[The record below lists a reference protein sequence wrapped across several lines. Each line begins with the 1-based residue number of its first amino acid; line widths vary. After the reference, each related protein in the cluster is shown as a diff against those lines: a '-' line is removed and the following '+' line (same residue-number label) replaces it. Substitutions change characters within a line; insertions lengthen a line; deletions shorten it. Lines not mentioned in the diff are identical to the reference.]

1 MSTTTSNR
9 PASSGPAPEEQTSVL
24 ANGGWI
30 LVAHGVALVAL
41 LVFIVA
47 SAMVKEHKEIEA
59 YTSLATP
66 IEAALNDKY
75 VEDITYTRDHGRV
88 HPSSRFYTYTET
100 LMVDGLQRTDC
111 SLSYREVSPAGA
123 ANPRVDDVALACA
136 IKPVHETPR
145 VR

>member
-47 SAMVKEHKEIEA
+47 AAMVKEHKEIEA
-59 YTSLATP
+59 YLSLAAP
-66 IEAALNDKY
+66 IEAA
-75 VEDITYTRDHGRV
+75 
-88 HPSSRFYTYTET
+88 
-100 LMVDGLQRTDC
+100 
-111 SLSYREVSPAGA
+111 
-123 ANPRVDDVALACA
+123 
-136 IKPVHETPR
+136 
-145 VR
+145 